1 MNDSWLES
9 IWQTLLRMHQQQKL
23 PHALLLQGPLGIGKD
38 DLANQLSQAM
48 LCQQTDSTGLAC
60 GKCQSCRLF
69 NSGNHPD
76 FLQISPEE
84 AGKAIKVDQIRQ
96 MVSALAM
103 TSHAGGY
110 KVVVIS
116 PADNMNINAANS
128 LLKTLEEP
136 TDNTL
141 ILLVSAAP
149 ARLPATVRSRCQTYT
164 CTLPEKDVARKWL
177 SERLDNE
184 GEDIDALLELAN
196 GAPYTALALQETDAI
211 GRWQAC
217 LEQLAQLANGHLDPV
232 TTAAGWNKKDGLQ
245 QVDWFLHALQRM
257 MVTLKTGRQVE
268 QDRLAQLIT
277 GDLQSLDCKRLYILM
292 DNISYAINNW
302 STGLNTQLLIEDI
315 LISWA
320 AIFRRSALAS
330 GQN

>member
-1 MNDSWLES
+1 MTDSWLENN
-9 IWQTLLRMHQQQKL
+9 WQTLLRTRQQQKL
-23 PHALLLQGPLGIGKD
+23 SHAVLLQGPVGIGKD
-38 DLANQLSQAM
+38 NFANQLSQAM
-48 LCQQTDSTGLAC
+48 LCQQIDKTGLAC
-60 GKCQSCRLF
+60 GQCQSCRLF
-69 NSGNHPD
+69 SSGTHPD
-76 FLQISPEE
+76 FQQISPEE

-96 MVSALAM
+96 MTSALTM

-110 KVVVIS
+110 KVVVIT
-116 PADNMNINAANS
+116 PADSMNINAANS

-141 ILLVSAAP
+141 MLLVSAVP

-164 CTLPEKDVARKWL
+164 CVLPETGVAQKWL
-177 SERLDNE
+177 SQQLDE
-184 GEDIDALLELAN
+184 GEDVNALLELAN
-196 GAPYTALALQETDAI
+196 GAPYTALRLQETEAI
-211 GRWQAC
+211 GRWLAC
-217 LEQLAQLANGHLDPV
+217 LEQLAQLANGQLDPV
-232 TTAAGWNKKDGLQ
+232 TTAAVWNKKDGLQ
-245 QVDWFLHALQRM
+245 QVDWFLQALQRM
-257 MVTLKTGRQVE
+257 IVTLKTGQQVE
-268 QDRLAQLIT
+268 QDRLATLIN
-277 GDLQSLDCKRLYILM
+277 GDLHNLDHKRLFILM

>member
-1 MNDSWLES
+1 MIDSWHRDVWDRLQNS
-9 IWQTLLRMHQQQKL
+9 RQQHKF
-23 PHALLLQGPLGIGKD
+23 PHALLLQGPVGIGKD
-38 DLANQLSQAM
+38 ELARLLSQSL
-48 LCQQTDSTGLAC
+48 LCQNTADIEGMAC
-60 GKCQSCRLF
+60 GQCQSCRLF

-110 KVVVIS
+110 KVVVIT

-141 ILLVSAAP
+141 ILLVSVAP
-149 ARLPATVRSRCQTYT
+149 ACLPATVRSRCQSYT
-164 CTLPEKDVARKWL
+164 CVLPETGVARNWL
-177 SERLDNE
+177 SQQLDE

-196 GAPYTALALQETDAI
+196 GAPYTALKLHETDAI
-211 GRWQAC
+211 KRWLAC
-217 LEQLAQLANGHLDPV
+217 LEQLAQLANGQLDPV

-268 QDRLAQLIT
+268 QDRLTKLIT
-277 GDLQSLDCKRLYILM
+277 GDLRSLDCKRLFILM